1 MYRTPSGRLLA
12 FWADG
17 RVAVRA
23 WHAVNG
29 QSTVELFGTADQGY
43 DTAVQQTQGK
53 WRWEPLDHIS
63 YDALWPEPAPVAD
76 AKPAVRWLN
85 RSTWW
90 CDDCQA
96 AHGAEIPI
104 CFCGTRRPTPT
115 P

>member
-1 MYRTPSGRLLA
+1 MTRVIPPIVHVDRTPKGRLLA
-12 FWADG
+12 FFADG
-17 RVAVRA
+17 RVAGR
-23 WHAVNG
+23 
-29 QSTVELFGTADQGY
+29 ST
-43 DTAVQQTQGK
+43 
-53 WRWEPLDHIS
+53 EPDAEWVAIDHID
-63 YDALWPEPAPVAD
+63 YNALWPEDAPVAD
-76 AKPAVRWLN
+76 AKPTVRWLN